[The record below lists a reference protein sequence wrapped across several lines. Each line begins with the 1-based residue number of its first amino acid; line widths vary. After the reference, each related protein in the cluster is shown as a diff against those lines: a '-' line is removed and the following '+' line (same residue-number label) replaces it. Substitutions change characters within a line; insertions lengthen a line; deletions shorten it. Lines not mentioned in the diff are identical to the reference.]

1 MFTFSPNDNRV
12 SDKSSSGSLKDRSF
26 GGNRKV
32 TENVQ
37 KAEDYT
43 KPSLERRANMAEDVE
58 EKIFNPV
65 EETTKDVDDMVDNPG
80 VDPNDPTKLVT
91 GKKREVSRRA
101 ETSTVGAANEYRR
114 PGDGDDKIYSDPDNR
129 PEGEHREDDVVA
141 VPDPNKKHGSRNPF
155 RIGEDYDKRGDQNT
169 GHTTKPR

>member
-1 MFTFSPNDNRV
+1 MFVMSPNDNSV
-12 SDKSSSGSLKDRSF
+12 SDRSSSSSLKDRNF

-37 KAEDYT
+37 KDEDYT
-43 KPSLERRANMAEDVE
+43 KPSMERRANMAEDAE

-65 EETTKDVDDMVDNPG
+65 EETTKDIDDMNNPEER
-80 VDPNDPTKLVT
+80 
-91 GKKREVSRRA
+91 KREASRRA
-101 ETSTVGAANEYRR
+101 ETSTAGANNKYRR
-114 PGDGDDKIYSDPDNR
+114 PGDSDDKIYSDPDNR
-129 PEGEHREDDVVA
+129 PASDNREDDAVA
-141 VPDPNKKHGSRNPF
+141 VPDPNAKHGSRNPF